1 VDVLF
6 ALLAFAAVL
15 VGLAFGFLSRS
26 PQRPALVSAALPV
39 AAAIATVSMLGS
51 LYYSEIR
58 GFTPCELCWYQRI
71 AMYSLAI
78 ILVVAVIRRD
88 TQIAPY
94 AATLSVIGFGISSY
108 HYYVQ
113 MFGGGDAC
121 GLDAS
126 CAVRWVDTFGF
137 VSIPFM
143 AGAGFFGVAASM
155 FYVLKARTR

>member
-1 VDVLF
+1 MDVLF

-26 PQRPALVSAALPV
+26 PQRSALASVVLMV

-58 GFTPCELCWYQRI
+58 GFVPCELCWYQRI

-78 ILVVAVIRRD
+78 ILVVAVVRRD
-88 TQIAPY
+88 IPIAPY
-94 AATLSVIGFGISSY
+94 ALTLSVIGFGVSTY
-108 HYYVQ
+108 HYYIQ
-113 MFGGGDAC
+113 MFGGGDSC

-143 AGAGFFGVAASM
+143 AGAGFFGVAAGM
-155 FYVLKARTR
+155 FFLLKARTR